1 MSGIDGKVA
10 LVTGAAHGQGRS
22 HAVRLAEEGADVVV
36 VDVCSQLPLVP
47 YQTGTREELDETVDL
62 VRAAGR
68 RAVAVVADVRDGSA
82 VVDAVSTAERQLGHL
97 EIVVANAGVNLA
109 GRPAH
114 EIDDEAWSLVLDV
127 NLTGVFNTAR
137 AAVPALRRSVRGGAS
152 ITMTSSVAGLHPY
165 AGIAQYNAAK
175 YGVVGLMKTMALEL
189 APMGIRVN
197 SVNPSAVRTDM
208 IMNETIMKNFVPES
222 PSPTL
227 AEFSARCE
235 SMNAM
240 PTPWIEAVDVSNA
253 VVWLA
258 SDEAR
263 YITGVALPVDPGSLL
278 K

>member
-22 HAVRLAEEGADVVV
+22 HAVRLAEEGADIVV
-36 VDVCSQLPLVP
+36 VDVCSQLPRVP
-47 YQTGTREELDETVDL
+47 YRTGTREELDETVDL
-62 VRAAGR
+62 IRAAGR
-68 RAVAVVADVRDGSA
+68 RAAAVVADVRDSSA
-82 VVDAVSTAERQLGHL
+82 MADVVRTAEQEFGHL

-109 GRPAH
+109 GQPAH

-137 AAVPALRRSVRGGAS
+137 AAVPALSRSERGGAS
-152 ITMTSSVAGLHPY
+152 IIMTSSVAGLHPY

-175 YGVVGLMKTMALEL
+175 HGVVGLMKTMALEL
-189 APMGIRVN
+189 GPMGIRVN

-208 IMNETIMKNFVPES
+208 IMNETIMRNFVPES
-222 PSPTL
+222 LSPTL
-227 AEFSARCE
+227 EEFSARCE